1 MAKSIINGDDEYC
14 FLCKQLGCPNYGTE
28 VHHMIFGTAKRKLA
42 DQDGLTVHL
51 CHYHHFML
59 HRHGLHKEELQQL
72 AEKTWLE
79 HYNKSIE
86 DFIQRYGR
94 NYL

>member
-1 MAKSIINGDDEYC
+1 MQSIINGDDEYC

-51 CHYHHFML
+51 CNYHHVML
-59 HRHGLHKEELQQL
+59 HRHGEHKEELQQQL
-72 AEKTWLE
+72 QQKDGKQGGPSEASE
-79 HYNKSIE
+79 SAC
-86 DFIQRYGR
+86 
-94 NYL
+94 

>member
-1 MAKSIINGDDEYC
+1 VKSIIQGDDEYC
-14 FLCKQLGCPNYGTE
+14 FLCKKRDVYLYGTE
-28 VHHMIFGTAKRKLA
+28 VHHMIFGVAKRKLA

-51 CHYHHFML
+51 CNYHHVML
-59 HRHGLHKEELQQL
+59 HRHGDYKEELQQL

-79 HYNKSIE
+79 HYNKSVE
-86 DFIQRYGR
+86 DFIQRYGK

>member
-1 MAKSIINGDDEYC
+1 
-14 FLCKQLGCPNYGTE
+14 
-28 VHHMIFGTAKRKLA
+28 MIFGTAKRKLA

-51 CHYHHFML
+51 CHYHHFTL
-59 HRHGLHKEELQQL
+59 HRYGMHKEELQQL

-79 HYNKSIE
+79 HYKKSIE

>member
-1 MAKSIINGDDEYC
+1 MKSIINGDDEYC
-14 FLCKQLGCPNYGTE
+14 FLCKQLGFPNYATE

-79 HYNKSIE
+79 HYNKSID

>member
-1 MAKSIINGDDEYC
+1 MKSIIKGDDEYC
-14 FLCKQLGCPNYGTE
+14 FLCKQLGLLNPGTE
-28 VHHMIFGTAKRKLA
+28 VHHMIYGTAKRKLA

>member
-1 MAKSIINGDDEYC
+1 
-14 FLCKQLGCPNYGTE
+14 
-28 VHHMIFGTAKRKLA
+28 MIFGTAKRKLA

-51 CHYHHFML
+51 CHYHHFTL
-59 HRHGLHKEELQQL
+59 HRHGMHKEELQQL

>member
-1 MAKSIINGDDEYC
+1 
-14 FLCKQLGCPNYGTE
+14 
-28 VHHMIFGTAKRKLA
+28 MIFGTAKRKLA

-79 HYNKSIE
+79 HYKKSIE
-86 DFIQRYGR
+86 DFIKRYGR

>member
-1 MAKSIINGDDEYC
+1 MQSIIKGDDEYC
-14 FLCKQLGCPNYGTE
+14 FICKQLGCLNPGTE
-28 VHHMIFGTAKRKLA
+28 VHHMMFGTAKRKLA

-51 CHYHHFML
+51 CNYHHFML

-79 HYNKSIE
+79 HYNKTVE
-86 DFIQRYGR
+86 DFIKRYGK

>member
-1 MAKSIINGDDEYC
+1 MMKSIIKGDDEYC
-14 FLCKQLGCPNYGTE
+14 FICKQLGCLNPGTE

-79 HYNKSIE
+79 HYKKSIE
-86 DFIQRYGR
+86 DFIQRYGK